1 LFRQFLTESIILAF
15 AGLFLGLCLIESLL
29 PFFNVLTNQSLR
41 LDYLNPLV
49 AAGLIAF
56 TIVIGTIAGFYP
68 ALTFARFN
76 PIRALKGN
84 TTAPTRLRW
93 IGNGLVIFQF
103 TVCIIMTVSAVVVYK
118 QLVFMNTKNLGF
130 AKDQVVVV
138 KRAEG
143 LKTNKS
149 AFKKELLKSSG
160 ILSVS
165 YTETTPGRNFN
176 GHTQHFVGRP
186 SIETPVVYPLFADED
201 ILQTLD
207 IQLVSGNSF
216 QNYPGQQAKAILN
229 ETAVKNL
236 GLKNPL
242 AEKIDNGTMGKSVV
256 DIIGVVKDFH
266 FKSFHHSVEPLVIF
280 PLDVDNDPYHNATFI
295 LVKIDGKDIP
305 ASLNQIETHWK
316 KLAGNYPFEYS
327 FMDEDFNKLFERENT
342 MAKVYTIFSGVSIG
356 IAALGL
362 LGLTSFF
369 ASKRTK
375 EIGIRKI
382 VGASVTN
389 IAFLLSRQFLKW
401 FAIAVVAGSSISW
414 YLMNLWLENF
424 AYKTQISIW
433 VFIFAGGSV
442 LLIALLTISWQLYT
456 AASRNP
462 VETLKYE

>member
-1 LFRQFLTESIILAF
+1 
-15 AGLFLGLCLIESLL
+15 
-29 PFFNVLTNQSLR
+29 
-41 LDYLNPLV
+41 
-49 AAGLIAF
+49 
-56 TIVIGTIAGFYP
+56 
-68 ALTFARFN
+68 
-76 PIRALKGN
+76 
-84 TTAPTRLRW
+84 
-93 IGNGLVIFQF
+93 
-103 TVCIIMTVSAVVVYK
+103 
-118 QLVFMNTKNLGF
+118 
-130 AKDQVVVV
+130 
-138 KRAEG
+138 
-143 LKTNKS
+143 
-149 AFKKELLKSSG
+149 
-160 ILSVS
+160 
-165 YTETTPGRNFN
+165 
-176 GHTQHFVGRP
+176 
-186 SIETPVVYPLFADED
+186 
-201 ILQTLD
+201 
-207 IQLVSGNSF
+207 
-216 QNYPGQQAKAILN
+216 
-229 ETAVKNL
+229 
-236 GLKNPL
+236 
-242 AEKIDNGTMGKSVV
+242 MGKSIV

-280 PLDVDNDPYHNATFI
+280 PLDVDNDPHHNATFI

-305 ASLNQIETHWK
+305 ESLNQIETHWK

-389 IAFLLSRQFLKW
+389 IAFLLSRQFLQW

-424 AYKTQISIW
+424 AYKTQISVW
-433 VFIFAGGSV
+433 VFIFSGGSV